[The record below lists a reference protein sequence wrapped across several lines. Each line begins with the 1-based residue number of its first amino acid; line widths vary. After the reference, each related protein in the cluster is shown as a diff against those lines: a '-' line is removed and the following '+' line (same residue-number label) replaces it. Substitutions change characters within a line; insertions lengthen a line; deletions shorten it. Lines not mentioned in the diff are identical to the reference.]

1 MVGTEAPAA
10 GRSVEETARGARRRS
25 VWEHCGGDD
34 GRQCSAC
41 RTLKEEE
48 ARLLHLEVS
57 SRSPRCSDFEGL
69 ELSFLS
75 LCSQGGADRPRP
87 CTH

>member
-10 GRSVEETARGARRRS
+10 GRSVEEAARA
-25 VWEHCGGDD
+25 
-34 GRQCSAC
+34 
-41 RTLKEEE
+41 LKEEE

-57 SRSPRCSDFEGL
+57 SRSLRCSDFEGL

-75 LCSQGGADRPRP
+75 PCSQGGADRPRP